1 MMEYTVTRVV
11 TIICGVLL
19 IATILPPVQSL
30 FDDGESSE
38 MQEQS
43 QNICRMIDTFY
54 ISEADE
60 MVVCLNT
67 VLPKDSFMTMEGYF
81 VTVHS
86 NDTEYRYDTVHE
98 LTPDRN
104 SYGTDDIVR
113 FTRNGDAVMI
123 EAL

>member
-38 MQEQS
+38 LQEQS

-54 ISEADE
+54 TSEADE
-60 MVVCLNT
+60 MVIGLNT
-67 VLPKDSFMTMEGYF
+67 VLPEDSYMTVDDHF
-81 VTVHS
+81 VTVYS
-86 NDTEYRYDTVHE
+86 GDGEYRYDTVHE
-98 LTPDRN
+98 LLSDRD
-104 SYGTDDIVR
+104 SYGVDDILR
-113 FTRNGDAVMI
+113 FTRNGGAVNI
-123 EAL
+123 ESI

>member
-1 MMEYTVTRVV
+1 MMEYTITRVV

-19 IATILPPVQSL
+19 IATVLPPVQSL

-54 ISEADE
+54 TSEADE

-67 VLPKDSFMTMEGYF
+67 VLPKDSYMTVDGHF

-86 NDTEYRYDTVHE
+86 SDSEYRYDTVHE
-98 LTPDRN
+98 LLSDRD
-104 SYGTDDIVR
+104 SYGVDDILR
-113 FTRNGDAVMI
+113 FTRNGGAVNI
-123 EAL
+123 ESI

>member
-1 MMEYTVTRVV
+1 MEYTVTRVV

-19 IATILPPVQSL
+19 IATVLPPIQSL

-54 ISEADE
+54 TSEADE
-60 MVVCLNT
+60 MALALNT
-67 VLPKDSFMTMEGYF
+67 VLPKDSCIVMDGYF
-81 VTVHS
+81 VTVFDGD
-86 NDTEYRYDTVHE
+86 NQYRYDTVHE
-98 LTPDRN
+98 LVSDRD

-113 FTRNGDAVMI
+113 FTRNGNIVMI
-123 EAL
+123 ETI

>member
-19 IATILPPVQSL
+19 IATVLPPVQSL

-54 ISEADE
+54 TSEADE
-60 MVVCLNT
+60 MSLALNT
-67 VLPKDSFMTMEGYF
+67 VLPNGSYMVMGGHF
-81 VTVHS
+81 VTVF
-86 NDTEYRYDTVHE
+86 DGDREYRYDTVHE
-98 LTPDRN
+98 LMPDRD
-104 SYGTDDIVR
+104 SYGTDDILR
-113 FTRNGDAVMI
+113 FTRNGDTVI
-123 EAL
+123 VETL

>member
-19 IATILPPVQSL
+19 IATVLPPVQSL

-54 ISEADE
+54 ASEADE
-60 MVVCLNT
+60 MALSLNT
-67 VLPKDSFMTMEGYF
+67 VLPGDSYIVMDGHF
-81 VTVHS
+81 VTVFDGE
-86 NDTEYRYDTVHE
+86 NQYRYDTVHE
-98 LTPDRN
+98 LVPDRD
-104 SYGTDDIVR
+104 SYGTDDILR
-113 FTRNGDAVMI
+113 LTRNGDSVVI
-123 EAL
+123 ETL

>member
-19 IATILPPVQSL
+19 IATVLPPVQSL

-54 ISEADE
+54 ASEADE
-60 MVVCLNT
+60 MVLSLNT
-67 VLPKDSFMTMEGYF
+67 VLPGDSYIVMDGHF
-81 VTVHS
+81 VTVFDGE
-86 NDTEYRYDTVHE
+86 NQYRYDTVHE
-98 LTPDRN
+98 LVPDRY
-104 SYGTDDIVR
+104 SYVTDDILR
-113 FTRNGDAVMI
+113 FTRNGDSVVI
-123 EAL
+123 ETL

>member
-19 IATILPPVQSL
+19 IATVLPPIQSL

-54 ISEADE
+54 TSEADE
-60 MVVCLNT
+60 MALALNT
-67 VLPKDSFMTMEGYF
+67 VLPKDSCIVMDGYF
-81 VTVHS
+81 VTVFDGD
-86 NDTEYRYDTVHE
+86 NQYRYDTVHE
-98 LTPDRN
+98 LVSDRD

-113 FTRNGDAVMI
+113 FTRNGNIVMI
-123 EAL
+123 ETI